1 MWHHIFIN
9 YEITAKIFV
18 KSSSDSLLRWEKTRH
33 AASTVNL
40 LRTWLIN
47 TGDYFHRQLLF
58 SRSLTPSVNPRSRHF
73 PWILTKF
80 TLDFCLNKT
89 WLWWRQREIIWNQG
103 EVKSRPSKKSKVFIL
118 NIEKFQ
124 YFLGHGR
131 CCSCLFPEQHFNL
144 TTGWYKNHK
153 IYKLAHIE
161 SFILISGSF
170 HS

>member
-47 TGDYFHRQLLF
+47 TADYFHRQLLF
-58 SRSLTPSVNPRSRHF
+58 SWSLTPSVNPRSRHF
-73 PWILTKF
+73 PWILKKF

-103 EVKSRPSKKSKVFIL
+103 EVKSHPSEKIQGVYIEHWKIPIFPRTRQMLLMFI
-118 NIEKFQ
+118 
-124 YFLGHGR
+124 
-131 CCSCLFPEQHFNL
+131 PW
-144 TTGWYKNHK
+144 TT
-153 IYKLAHIE
+153 
-161 SFILISGSF
+161 F
-170 HS
+170 

>member
-18 KSSSDSLLRWEKTRH
+18 LRWEKTRH

-47 TGDYFHRQLLF
+47 TADYFHRRLLF

-103 EVKSRPSKKSKVFIL
+103 EVKSPSEKIQGVYIEHWKTPIFPRTRQMLLMFI
-118 NIEKFQ
+118 
-124 YFLGHGR
+124 
-131 CCSCLFPEQHFNL
+131 PW
-144 TTGWYKNHK
+144 TT
-153 IYKLAHIE
+153 
-161 SFILISGSF
+161 F
-170 HS
+170 